1 MHQDGTRCSHN
12 SLVNTPPINH
22 LFNIF
27 ECLCHCHSD
36 ILCSFKENI
45 CMSEGRFV
53 WSFNMDEG
61 HTILNLFLVL
71 SFKHFKYNCD
81 YEMYFRNSLK
91 FSKGVIIKP
100 KQPYT
105 IYQMPTL

>member
-1 MHQDGTRCSHN
+1 MTSCAVSRK
-12 SLVNTPPINH
+12 
-22 LFNIF
+22 IF
-27 ECLCHCHSD
+27 ACQKVDL
-36 ILCSFKENI
+36 
-45 CMSEGRFV
+45 SEV
-53 WSFNMDEG
+53 SIWMKK

-100 KQPYT
+100 KQPQQPYT

>member
-1 MHQDGTRCSHN
+1 MTSCAVSRK
-12 SLVNTPPINH
+12 
-22 LFNIF
+22 IF
-27 ECLCHCHSD
+27 ACQKVALSEVS
-36 ILCSFKENI
+36 IWMKE
-45 CMSEGRFV
+45 
-53 WSFNMDEG
+53 

-100 KQPYT
+100 KQPQQPYT